1 MHLADQGVLKS
12 GMWADIVIFDPDR
25 IARLATYA
33 NPNQ

>member
-1 MHLADQGVLKS
+1 LKA

-25 IARLATYA
+25 IARLATCA